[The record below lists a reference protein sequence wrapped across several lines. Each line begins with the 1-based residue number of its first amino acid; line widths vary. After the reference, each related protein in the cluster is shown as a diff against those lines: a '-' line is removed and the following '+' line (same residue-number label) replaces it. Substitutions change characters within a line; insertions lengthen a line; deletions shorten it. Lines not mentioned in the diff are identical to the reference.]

1 MPNSGKPEFGWGG
14 EHTEYAALT
23 RFNYE
28 PTFFSS
34 EQRAADAAAGSAMR
48 EVWIAGGL
56 LWLAGVALRLSILA
70 VPPVIALIQSDL
82 RLSGTEVGILSGLP
96 MILFAMAALPGSLF
110 IARLGALPTLV
121 AGLLIAGVASALRGA
136 IRDVLA
142 LFAATVVM
150 SAGIA
155 IMQPALPPLVR
166 QWLPRHVG
174 LGTALFT
181 NGLLVGETLPVMVT
195 IPFVLP
201 LVDGS
206 WRGAL
211 AIWALPLVL
220 IALVTAVLA
229 PAPKQSA
236 PSAQAPERNWWP
248 DWRNPLTWQIGIL
261 LGSVN
266 GVYFAANTFLPGYLT
281 HAGRPDLIGAAL
293 TALNFGQL
301 PASFALLATVDRFVR
316 RPLPFMLCGVL
327 FLVCLAGMVTTASAW
342 TVVCAGVLGFVGAV
356 VFTLALALPPLL
368 SAPAD
373 VARVSAAVFT
383 VSYSQALLACVLSGA
398 AWDLGGSPRF
408 TFLPM
413 VINSLPL
420 LVLPPLMR
428 FRRSQPTS

>member
-1 MPNSGKPEFGWGG
+1 MDARVTSAF
-14 EHTEYAALT
+14 TRVCDALLPAHDQLK
-23 RFNYE
+23 E
-28 PTFFSS
+28 PT
-34 EQRAADAAAGSAMR
+34 AGSAMR
-48 EVWIAGGL
+48 ELWIAGGL

-121 AGLLIAGVASALRGA
+121 AGLLIAGVASVLRGA
-136 IRDVLA
+136 VRDVFA
-142 LFAATVVM
+142 LYAATVVM

-166 QWLPRHVG
+166 QWLPKHVG
-174 LGTALFT
+174 LGTALYT

-206 WRGAL
+206 WRGSL

-220 IALVTAVLA
+220 IALLTVVLA
-229 PAPKQSA
+229 PAPNQSA
-236 PSAQAPERNWWP
+236 ATAPAAGRNWWP

-266 GVYFAANTFLPGYLT
+266 GVYFASNTFLPGYLT
-281 HAGRPDLIGAAL
+281 DAGRPDLIGAAL

-316 RPLPFMLCGVL
+316 RPTPFIVCGAL
-327 FLVCLAGMVTTASAW
+327 FLLCLAGMATTASLW
-342 TVVCAGVLGFVGAV
+342 TLR
-356 VFTLALALPPLL
+356 P
-368 SAPAD
+368 
-373 VARVSAAVFT
+373 
-383 VSYSQALLACVLSGA
+383 Q
-398 AWDLGGSPRF
+398 
-408 TFLPM
+408 
-413 VINSLPL
+413 NS
-420 LVLPPLMR
+420 
-428 FRRSQPTS
+428 RSNGI